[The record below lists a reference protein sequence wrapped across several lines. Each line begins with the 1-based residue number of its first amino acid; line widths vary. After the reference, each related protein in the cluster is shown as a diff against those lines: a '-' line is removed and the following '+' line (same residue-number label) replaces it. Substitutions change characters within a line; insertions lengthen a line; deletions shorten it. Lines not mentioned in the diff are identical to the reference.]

1 MGEMVTMKEVAG
13 EMEVM
18 EEMMTTVETTVVK
31 KIDGSE
37 NSGYDMFAE
46 PTKLYPT
53 VYTGECSTGSKPHE
67 GEYIQIQD
75 PPLLTS

>member
-1 MGEMVTMKEVAG
+1 MVTM
-13 EMEVM
+13 
-18 EEMMTTVETTVVK
+18 VETTVVK

-53 VYTGECSTGSKPHE
+53 VYAGECSTGSKPHE
-67 GEYIQIQD
+67 GEYPD
-75 PPLLTS
+75 TKSPR